1 MKRCAI
7 FIIYDPEG
15 KVRKYRYKLLND
27 LKTCVDKLIIVFNGI
42 ICKEDKGILGH
53 YTSYIYEREN
63 KGLDAGAYKE
73 LFTKILK
80 DEPWDMYD
88 EMILMNDTFYGFF
101 SPLNDI
107 LEYMEGKDIDFWG
120 MTIHPDKK
128 QYVIAGVPIQRHIQS
143 YFLVLNKQIIMD
155 NAFMEFWKDMPIAN
169 NYEEAIAFFELQF
182 TQYLAE
188 LGYRYSSFLDEL
200 LCDKEK
206 NVIEEI
212 KQIQL
217 VGKLKF
223 PICKR
228 KECVLTNYIFLE
240 DMLKYLKEETEY
252 DCECII
258 EDMKMREELDMRLAF
273 TPEAILH
280 FCEKWKRIYL
290 YGHGM
295 IARNIAAW
303 LEAQGIHVEGYI
315 VTQREENDSR
325 IVSIDEVKE
334 LPSAGIILALSER
347 NTKEVM
353 PIVLQKIDE
362 SRVWIPRYEFNFT
375 RDAK

>member
-27 LKTCVDKLIIVFNGI
+27 LKTCVDKLIIVFNGT

-128 QYVIAGVPIQRHIQS
+128 QYVISGVPIQRHIQS

-240 DMLKYLKEETEY
+240 DTLKYLKEETEY

-258 EDMKMREELDMRLAF
+258 EDMKMREELDIRLAF

-315 VTQREENDSR
+315 VTQREENASR

-362 SRVWIPRYEFNFT
+362 SRVWIPRYEF
-375 RDAK
+375 